1 MSAVDPAD
9 DDGAEHGAEQ
19 RALARLGARYAL
31 PQSAID
37 ALATLLRLLS
47 GDPHAPTS
55 VRDPRRVLNDHL
67 ADSLSALEL
76 PVLRAPAAVADIGSG
91 AGLPGLPLAAA
102 LPGARFWLV
111 ESNARKCE
119 FIGRAAAAAGL
130 GNASVV
136 NDRAESW
143 VAGRGHQDV
152 VTARAL
158 ARLDVVTEYAAPL
171 LRRGGSLVAWRGRR
185 DPADEAAGR
194 LAAERLGLELVDV
207 VPVKPYP
214 GAEHRHL
221 HVLRKVADTPAG
233 FPRRPGVARKRPLG
247 AQSSA
252 QSESLASS
260 DRDRR

>member
-1 MSAVDPAD
+1 VSAVDPAD
-9 DDGAEHGAEQ
+9 NGGAEVQ
-19 RALARLGARYAL
+19 ALARLGDRYGL
-31 PQSAID
+31 SQPAID
-37 ALATLLRLLS
+37 ALATLFRLLS

-55 VRDPRRVLNDHL
+55 VSDPRRVLDDHL

-76 PVLRAPAAVADIGSG
+76 PVIRAAATVADIGSG

-102 LPGARFWLV
+102 LPAARIWLV

-136 NDRAESW
+136 HERAESW
-143 VAGRGHQDV
+143 VAGRGRHDV

-185 DPADEAAGR
+185 DPVDEAAGR
-194 LAAERLGLELVDV
+194 LAAGRLGLELVGV
-207 VPVKPYP
+207 VPVTPYP
-214 GAEHRHL
+214 AAEHRHL

-247 AQSSA
+247 VQSSA
-252 QSESLASS
+252 QSESVAPS